1 VCEEEAWLLSPL
13 MSQCRV
19 IRFSLNFLKSYRK
32 TAVHIAIGLAYV
44 LGLFLGKD
52 YSCFMTLVVCSN
64 SLRRW

>member
-1 VCEEEAWLLSPL
+1 MCEEGAWLLSTL

-32 TAVHIAIGLAYV
+32 TAVRIAYV
-44 LGLFLGKD
+44 LRLFLGKD
-52 YSCFMTLVVCSN
+52 YFCLMTLVVYSN